1 MRIASAWPWLL
12 AALMLAATLLA
23 PPPFDPT
30 AMDFDQ
36 VMTAPGWPHVMG
48 TDNFGRDVFSRVLLA
63 GRPALLLSLAITA
76 LSALIGVPLGV
87 VAGYLGGW
95 PDLAL
100 MRVLEVGF
108 TFPPLV
114 LAIAI
119 IGVLGAGLP
128 NLVLA
133 LVCVYAPLLARI
145 ARGATLSV
153 RRELYVAAAIACGD
167 SRWSIMAGQVLPN
180 IAGTLLI
187 QASLVFCYALLSE
200 ASLSFIGLGT
210 QPDNPSWGRL
220 LSEAIPLT
228 AVAPWLGIFPGLAIV
243 LTVALVNLGADRLGD
258 AAERQ

>member
-1 MRIASAWPWLL
+1 MRIASAWPWLSATILL
-12 AALMLAATLLA
+12 AAILLA

-30 AMDFDQ
+30 AMDFDL
-36 VMTAPGWPHVMG
+36 VMTGPGWPHVMG

-63 GRPALLLSLAITA
+63 GRPALLLSLTIAA
-76 LSALIGVPLGV
+76 LSALIGVPLGI

-95 PDLAL
+95 LDLGL

-108 TFPPLV
+108 AFPPLV

-145 ARGATLSV
+145 ARSATLTV
-153 RRELYVAAAIACGD
+153 QRELYVAAAIASGD
-167 SRWSIMAGQVLPN
+167 HPWSIMSGQVLPN

-187 QASLVFCYALLSE
+187 QAALVFCYALLSE

-243 LTVALVNLGADRLGD
+243 LTVALINLGADRLGD
-258 AAERQ
+258 AADRR

>member
-1 MRIASAWPWLL
+1 MAGVLF
-12 AALMLAATLLA
+12 AATLLA
-23 PPPFDPT
+23 PPPFDPA
-30 AMDFDQ
+30 AMDFDHL
-36 VMTAPGWPHVMG
+36 MTAPGWPHVMG

-63 GRPALLLSLAITA
+63 GRPALLLSLAIAA
-76 LSALIGVPLGV
+76 LSTAIGVPLGV
-87 VAGYLGGW
+87 IAGYLGGGL
-95 PDLAL
+95 DLAL

-108 TFPPLV
+108 ALPPLV

-145 ARGATLSV
+145 ARAATLAV
-153 RRELYVAAAIACGD
+153 RRELYVAAAIAAGD
-167 SRWSIMAGQVLPN
+167 DRWSIMAGQVLPN

-187 QASLVFCYALLSE
+187 QTALVFCYALLSE

-210 QPDNPSWGRL
+210 QPDDPSWGRL

-228 AVAPWLGIFPGLAIV
+228 SVAPWLGIFPGLAIV
-243 LTVALVNLGADRLGD
+243 LTVALINLGADRLGD
-258 AAERQ
+258 AADRR